1 MGNHFDFAAAGYDTE
16 FTHSAIGKRQRQMVY
31 GFLESRLDLW
41 NEILEIN
48 CGTGEDALWFANNGK
63 QIIATDISSEMI
75 KTAKAK
81 AELRNTANIEFKTL
95 DITKINTLD
104 SSKKYDLIF
113 SNFGGLN
120 CLSPDELIAFLETAR
135 DKLLAGNGSI
145 VMVIMSKGSIWESLF
160 YLRKLNLRKA
170 FRRNTNRALLVNV
183 NGQNVPTYY
192 YNPSFFKKVK
202 ESFII
207 EAIQNVA
214 FFLPPSYLEPIFA
227 KRPGLLNFFFRLE
240 RKFCKLSFLAGF
252 ADHYLIELKP
262 R

>member
-1 MGNHFDFAAAGYDTE
+1 MVSHFDFAAAGYDTE

-31 GFLESRLDLW
+31 DFLESRLGLW

-48 CGTGEDALWFANNGK
+48 CGTGEDALWFANKGK

-75 KTAKAK
+75 KTAQAK
-81 AELRNTANIEFKTL
+81 ADACHVKNIEFKTL
-95 DITKINTLD
+95 DINEIDTLD

-120 CLSPDELIAFLETAR
+120 CLGGEELPDFLKSAR
-135 DKLLAGNGSI
+135 DKLLSDNGSI
-145 VMVIMSKGSIWESLF
+145 IMVVMSKGSIWESLF
-160 YLRKLNLRKA
+160 YLRKLNFKKA
-170 FRRNTNRALLVNV
+170 FRRNTNKALLVNV

-202 ESFII
+202 ESFSV
-207 EAIQNVA
+207 EAIQNIA

-227 KRPGLLNFFFRLE
+227 KRPGLLNFLFRLE